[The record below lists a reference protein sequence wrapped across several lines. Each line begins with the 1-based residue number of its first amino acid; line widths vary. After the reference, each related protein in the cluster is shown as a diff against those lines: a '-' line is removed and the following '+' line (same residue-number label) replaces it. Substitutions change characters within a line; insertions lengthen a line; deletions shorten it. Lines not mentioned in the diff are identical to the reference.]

1 VSSPLSRIAA
11 LAVHL
16 HGERV
21 GVIARV
27 AGDRHLFTF
36 EESYLEDHRRQT
48 LSLSFKSTAGGL
60 VVATRAYA
68 AKLPAFFS
76 NLLPEGHL
84 RTYLARRAGVAP
96 DRELELLGLLGADL
110 PGAVT
115 VSPLQG
121 AVGSGGE
128 IPITQLL
135 RMNAQGDG
143 VLRFSLAGVQL
154 KFSAVHEPTGGL
166 TIPVDG
172 MGGSWIAK
180 LPSSRF
186 ARVPENEYVML
197 ELARAIGIE
206 VPQTRLI
213 DVAAIRGLPTGIDT
227 LTSVTGS
234 NALAIER
241 FDRAAG
247 TRIHTEDFAQVF
259 GLFPAA
265 KYEKR
270 SYANIA
276 AVLAAEAGAAAV
288 DDFTRRLMF
297 SVLIG
302 NADMHLKNWSLLYR
316 DGRRPTLAP
325 AYDYVSTI
333 VYLPNDRLALS
344 LGGSNSL
351 ESVSLEQLRRFADA
365 GQLAVSSVVQAA
377 RRTVEQVLDVWPRLT
392 ARDVLMQEMRAR
404 IETHMEKVARD
415 SFQ

>member
-1 VSSPLSRIAA
+1 
-11 LAVHL
+11 
-16 HGERV
+16 V

-36 EESYLEDHRRQT
+36 EESYLEDDRRQR

-60 VVATRAYA
+60 VIAMRAYA

-76 NLLPEGHL
+76 NLLPEGQL
-84 RTYLARRAGVAP
+84 RAYLARRAGVAP
-96 DRELELLGLLGADL
+96 ERELELLGLLGADL

-121 AVGSGGE
+121 AAGSGGE

-135 RMNAQGDG
+135 RMNAPGDG
-143 VLRFSLAGVQL
+143 ALRFSLAGVQL
-154 KFSAVHEPTGGL
+154 KFSAVQEPAGGL
-166 TIPVDG
+166 TIPEDG
-172 MGGSWIAK
+172 RGGSWIAK

-206 VPQTRLI
+206 APQTRLI
-213 DVAAIRGLPTGIDT
+213 DVATIRGLPTGIDA

-241 FDRAAG
+241 FDRTAG
-247 TRIHTEDFAQVF
+247 TRIHMEDFAQVF
-259 GLFPAA
+259 GLPPAA
-265 KYEKR
+265 KYAKR

-288 DDFTRRLMF
+288 DDFTRRVMF

-333 VYLPNDRLALS
+333 AHLPNERLALS
-344 LGGSNSL
+344 LGGSKSL

-365 GQLAVSSVVQAA
+365 GQLSVSSVVQAA

-392 ARDVLMQEMRAR
+392 ARDVLMPEMRAR
-404 IETHMEKVARD
+404 IETHMQKVARD

>member
-1 VSSPLSRIAA
+1 MNAPLPRIAA

-36 EESYLEDHRRQT
+36 EESYLADDRRRT

-60 VVATRAYA
+60 VIATRAYA

-84 RTYLARRAGVAP
+84 RTYLARRAGVSP
-96 DRELELLGLLGADL
+96 EQELELLGLLGADL
-110 PGAVT
+110 PGAVSAT
-115 VSPLQG
+115 PLQG
-121 AVGSGGE
+121 ALGSGGE

-135 RMNAQGDG
+135 RMNTQSDG
-143 VLRFSLAGVQL
+143 ALRFSLGRRATQIFRHPRAYGRTDY
-154 KFSAVHEPTGGL
+154 SGGWHGRL
-166 TIPVDG
+166 MDREVTFLAIRA
-172 MGGSWIAK
+172 STRERER
-180 LPSSRF
+180 S
-186 ARVPENEYVML
+186 ML

-213 DVAAIRGLPTGIDT
+213 DVAAIRALPTGIDT
-227 LTSVTGS
+227 LTSVAGS

-247 TRIHTEDFAQVF
+247 IRMHMEDFAQVF

-325 AYDYVSTI
+325 AYDYVSTV

-344 LGGSNSL
+344 LGGSKSL
-351 ESVSLEQLRRFADA
+351 ESVSLEQLRRFSDA
-365 GQLAVSSVVQAA
+365 RQLSVSSVVQVA
-377 RRTVEQVLDVWPRLT
+377 RRTVEQVST
-392 ARDVLMQEMRAR
+392 SGRD
-404 IETHMEKVARD
+404 
-415 SFQ
+415 